1 MRGASRHPALAA
13 LAAAGLAMSGC
24 TATIPPAR
32 GPADLTPPAEY
43 YADYRPASGGSELWW
58 QGFADP
64 VLDQLVQDALAD
76 NLDVAAANSR
86 LRAAR
91 ALVDAEQSDL
101 LPSAGVSGSVGGE
114 ADTAG
119 DSGLVAGAGLSAQL
133 DLDLSGRL
141 SAEVQAAAA
150 NAAAAEY
157 FLADQRRLVAAAVAG
172 QYIELR
178 RTGARLALLEESTD
192 LQQQT
197 LRIVTLR
204 FEAGLSANL
213 DVRRAAA
220 DLAQTRA
227 QLGLLRLARARAGHA
242 LSVLTGDTPGAV
254 EEFAGQD
261 AAIPAY
267 AGGPPTGAPADLLR
281 RRSDILVAEAG
292 LVEAAARVGVERSDL
307 LPNLVLPANLVL
319 GDGSLGGLV
328 SDFFA
333 TVGASLDLPLFDGGR
348 HRAEIAAAEAEADA
362 RFFEYRLTF
371 LNALAEVENSL
382 VAIDA
387 FTDRNTELRQAIEE
401 SETAFEQSRA
411 LYREGLASLFDVLDA
426 QRQLIASRQSLID
439 SEADLAA
446 SIIALYAAT
455 GADPGSTP
463 IRATLPVNGS

>member
-1 MRGASRHPALAA
+1 MNRKRARAAVTLLAATALAGC
-13 LAAAGLAMSGC
+13 AATG
-24 TATIPPAR
+24 PPAR
-32 GPADLTPPAEY
+32 GPADLAPPAEFN
-43 YADYRPASGGSELWW
+43 AQYRPAAGGGEVWW

-64 VLDQLVQDALAD
+64 VLDQLVRDALAD
-76 NLDVAAANSR
+76 NLDVAAASAR

-91 ALVDAEQSDL
+91 SLVNAERSDL
-101 LPSAGVSGSVGGE
+101 LPSLDAAASAGGE
-114 ADTAG
+114 ADSDDSRIAG
-119 DSGLVAGAGLSAQL
+119 SAGLSAQL

-150 NAAAAEY
+150 NAAAADY
-157 FLADQRRLVAAAVAG
+157 FLSDQRRLVAAAVAA

-178 RTGARLALLEESTD
+178 RTGARLALLEESTE

-227 QLGLLRLARARAGHA
+227 QLGLLQLARAQAGHA
-242 LSVLTGDTPGAV
+242 LAVLTGDTPGAV
-254 EEFAGQD
+254 EDYVAD
-261 AAIPAY
+261 TAAIPSFL
-267 AGGPPTGAPADLLR
+267 GGPPTGVPADLLR
-281 RRSDILVAEAG
+281 RRADILVAEAR
-292 LVEAAARVGVERSDL
+292 LVEAAAQIGIERSDL
-307 LPNLVLPANLVL
+307 RPSLVLPADLVL

-328 SDFFA
+328 SDFFL
-333 TVGASLDLPLFDGGR
+333 TLGASLDLPLFDGGR
-348 HRAEIAAAEAEADA
+348 RRAEIAAAEAEADA
-362 RFFEYRLTF
+362 RFYEYRLTF
-371 LNALAEVENSL
+371 LNALAEAENAL

-387 FTDRNTELRQAIEE
+387 YSGRNAELRQAIEE
-401 SETAFEQSRA
+401 SETAFDQSNA

-446 SIIALYAAT
+446 SIVSLYAAT
-455 GADPGSTP
+455 GAELGPQL
-463 IRATLPVNGS
+463 RAPKT

>member
-1 MRGASRHPALAA
+1 MNGAVQRAATAALAA
-13 LAAAGLAMSGC
+13 LAMTGC
-24 TATIPPAR
+24 TATIPAAR
-32 GPADLTPPAEY
+32 GPADLAPPAEY
-43 YADYRPASGGSELWW
+43 YAQYRPASGAGELWW
-58 QGFADP
+58 QGFTDP

-76 NLDVAAANSR
+76 NLDVAAANAR

-91 ALVDAEQSDL
+91 ALVTAEQSDL
-101 LPSAGVSGSVGGE
+101 LPSVGATASAGAE
-114 ADTAG
+114 ADSAG
-119 DSGLVAGAGLSAQL
+119 DTGLAAGAGIAGQL

-150 NAAAAEY
+150 NASAAEY

-242 LSVLTGDTPGAV
+242 LAVLTGDLPGAV
-254 EEFAGQD
+254 EEFAGRD

-267 AGGPPTGAPADLLR
+267 AGGPPTGAPVDLLR
-281 RRSDILVAEAG
+281 RRADILVAEAG
-292 LVEAAARVGVERSDL
+292 LVEAAARIGIERSDL
-307 LPNLVLPANLVL
+307 LPNLVLPATLIL
-319 GDGSLGGLV
+319 GDGSLSGLV
-328 SDFFA
+328 SDFLG
-333 TVGASLDLPLFDGGR
+333 TVGASLDVPLFDGGR
-348 HRAEIAAAEAEADA
+348 RRAEIAAAEAEADA

-371 LNALAEVENSL
+371 LTALAEVENAL

-446 SIIALYAAT
+446 SIVALYAAT
-455 GADPGSTP
+455 GADPGPTP
-463 IRATLPVNGS
+463 VRTIAPPV